1 MKGHKN
7 PRGQKGVFQEIHVNC
22 KSYINTDSF
31 IPSETTDPI
40 PVIRNKLL

>member
-7 PRGQKGVFQEIHVNC
+7 PRAQKGMSQEIHINS

-31 IPSETTDPI
+31 IPCETTDPI